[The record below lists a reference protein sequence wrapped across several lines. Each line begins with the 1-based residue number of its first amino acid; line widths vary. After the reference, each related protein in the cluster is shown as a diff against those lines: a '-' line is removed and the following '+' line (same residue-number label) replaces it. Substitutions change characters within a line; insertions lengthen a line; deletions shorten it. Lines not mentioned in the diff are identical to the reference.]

1 MQQRWLTKLLG
12 YDFLVK
18 YKQSK
23 DNVVVDAFSRRHEEE
38 EAVDS
43 TLTMISVPQPKWLQK
58 LKQLYKEDQ
67 ELQRLMQK

>member
-12 YDFLVK
+12 YDFFVK
-18 YKQSK
+18 YKQDK
-23 DNVVVDAFSRRHEEE
+23 DNVVADDLSRRHEEE

-58 LKQLYKEDQ
+58 LKQLYKED
-67 ELQRLMQK
+67 